1 MRLRYW
7 VLLIVLAGA
16 GVAAWQIDRWK
27 SQPPEIPFTH
37 VVRETIVSVV
47 PTNGKVEPVESAIAH
62 AERSGAVEEI
72 LIQQGQHVAKGDELL
87 KLDAS
92 DAIAEREGAES
103 RIAQIRTQL
112 EVISDGGSSA
122 ERARLESDLATAQ
135 VNLDHART
143 DYQDAQRR
151 QAEQIVTKAEVAVR
165 KQKVDELE
173 VQVKGLKDQKAALVA
188 PTDRASAEA
197 RLRDAQATLKLA
209 DVKLS
214 QSVVRAPI
222 DGEVYQFDLK
232 RGSYLNAGDTV
243 AMIGRLDRV
252 NVKVYV
258 DERDLGRVMKGMPV
272 RITWDA
278 LSGREW
284 KGVVNKLPSQV
295 TALGTR
301 QVGEVVCLIE
311 NPKRELLPGT
321 NVNVEIRAES
331 VENALTIPKEALR
344 NEKGQEGVYV
354 LGGNVIR
361 WQQVRL
367 GIDNTT
373 RTQVTSGLND
383 GDAIALLSEKPIKDG
398 MLVQPLFP

>member
-135 VNLDHART
+135 VNLEHART

-173 VQVKGLKDQKAALVA
+173 VQIKGLKDQKAALVA

-284 KGVVNKLPSQV
+284 KGVVNKLPTQV